1 MAPCRCNS
9 YYFSSFNELSFVV
22 SSFVLTMDTYSQE
35 GMYQSLSKDAG
46 NISNELD
53 KRNKQLHNTDERTQ
67 RIYVLGQIQAL
78 KNYCETLISLINI
91 K

>member
-1 MAPCRCNS
+1 
-9 YYFSSFNELSFVV
+9 
-22 SSFVLTMDTYSQE
+22 MDTYSQE

-67 RIYVLGQIQAL
+67 RIYVVGQIQAT
-78 KNYCETLISLINI
+78 CETLISLINI